1 MLQICPALMD
11 WLLFLTMFA
20 ILYGAGARGFSPA
33 QWTWLGA
40 LMQIAYL
47 LGSLATGH
55 LLTPRS
61 TRPLLLG
68 STVAGIAL
76 MAAALW
82 AQGFAALA
90 ALSAGIG
97 IFAAVFFTA
106 FQTFVRQAAPPD
118 QLHRVAGI
126 YTCSWSIGAGLGFLS
141 AGSLYNFGP
150 AGLTALTL
158 LVGGAMLA
166 VLLSRH
172 APAQAVGATEPEAG
186 AAETAHVPEAVR
198 RRYVWVG
205 WALIFIVVFALRPV
219 QTFLP
224 PLGATAHRSA
234 LLTTLPLFLQITLQG
249 LAGYAMHTQTRW
261 LYRRA
266 PLVLLQL
273 GAALVFV
280 ALAWAPS
287 GAALIGLP
295 LIGLWCGYAY
305 FQAVYYSSN
314 AGRRA
319 WNLGVNEF
327 LVGGAALLG
336 LFTVEFCMRRTA
348 RPETALYLCA
358 AGSLLVAALALACLA
373 PRRG

>member
-1 MLQICPALMD
+1 MLQLCPALVD

-33 QWTWLGA
+33 QWTWLGV
-40 LMQIAYL
+40 LMQITYL

-68 STVAGIAL
+68 STLASIVL
-76 MAAALW
+76 MTSALW
-82 AQGFAALA
+82 AQGFVALA

-97 IFAAVFFTA
+97 LFAAVFFTA
-106 FQTFVRQAAPPD
+106 FQTFMRLVAPPNE
-118 QLHRVAGI
+118 LHRVAGI

-141 AGSLYNFGP
+141 AGALYSFGP
-150 AGLTALTL
+150 AALTALTL
-158 LVGGAMLA
+158 LVGGATLA
-166 VLLSRH
+166 ILLSKH
-172 APAQAVGATEPEAG
+172 APAQATAGAEPEAG

-198 RRYVWVG
+198 RRYVWIG
-205 WALIFIVVFALRPV
+205 WALIFLVVFALRPV

-224 PLGATAHRSA
+224 PLGAKAGHSA

-249 LAGYAMHTQTRW
+249 FAGYAMHTQTRW
-261 LYRRA
+261 LYRRT
-266 PLVLLQL
+266 PLVLLQV
-273 GAALVFV
+273 GAALVFIV
-280 ALAWAPS
+280 LAFTPS
-287 GAALIGLP
+287 GAALVGLP
-295 LIGLWCGYAY
+295 LIGIWCGYAY

-319 WNLGVNEF
+319 WNLGINEF

-336 LFTVEFCMRRTA
+336 LFAVEFCMKHAA
-348 RPETALYLCA
+348 RPELALYLCA
-358 AGSLLVAALALACLA
+358 AGSLLAGALVFTCLA
-373 PRRG
+373 PRR

>member
-1 MLQICPALMD
+1 MLQLCPALMD

-20 ILYGAGARGFSPA
+20 ILYGAGAHGFSPS
-33 QWTWLGA
+33 QWTWLGV

-47 LGSLATGH
+47 LGSLATGR

-68 STVAGIAL
+68 STLVSIVL

-82 AQGFAALA
+82 AEMFVPLA
-90 ALSAGIG
+90 VLSAGIG
-97 IFAAVFFTA
+97 LAASVFFTA
-106 FQTFVRQAAPPD
+106 FQTFMRLVAPPD
-118 QLHRVAGI
+118 QLHRTAGI
-126 YTCSWSIGAGLGFLS
+126 YTCSWSLGAGLGFLS
-141 AGSLYNFGP
+141 AGSLYTFGP

-158 LVGGAMLA
+158 LVGGAMFA
-166 VLLSRH
+166 ILLSKN
-172 APAQAVGATEPEAG
+172 APAQTHAIVEPLDGAP
-186 AAETAHVPEAVR
+186 ETAHVPEAIR

-205 WALIFIVVFALRPV
+205 WLLIFIVVFALRPV
-219 QTFLP
+219 QNFLP
-224 PLGATAHRSA
+224 PLGAAAHRPA

-249 LAGYAMHTQTRW
+249 LAGYAMHAQTRW
-261 LYRRA
+261 LYRRG
-266 PLVLLQL
+266 PLVVLQL
-273 GAALVFV
+273 GAAAVFL
-280 ALAWAPS
+280 ALACAPAS
-287 GAALIGLP
+287 AALIGLP

-327 LVGGAALLG
+327 LVGGSAMLG
-336 LFTVEFCMRRTA
+336 LFAVEFFMKQTV

-358 AGSLLVAALALACLA
+358 AASLALAAFALYFLA
-373 PRRG
+373 PRR

>member
-1 MLQICPALMD
+1 MLQLCPALMD

-20 ILYGAGARGFSPA
+20 ILFGAGARGFTPA
-33 QWTWLGA
+33 QWTWLGV
-40 LMQIAYL
+40 LMQLTYL
-47 LGSLATGH
+47 LGSLATGF

-82 AQGFAALA
+82 AEGFVALA
-90 ALSAGIG
+90 LLSAGIG
-97 IFAAVFFTA
+97 LLAAAFFTA
-106 FQTFVRQAAPPD
+106 FQTFMRLVAPPD

-141 AGSLYNFGP
+141 AGFLYHFGP
-150 AGLTALTL
+150 LALTALTL

-166 VLLSRH
+166 ILLSKH
-172 APAQAVGATEPEAG
+172 APAQTVAG
-186 AAETAHVPEAVR
+186 AEPPGGAPETAHVPEAVR
-198 RRYVWVG
+198 RRYVWIG
-205 WALIFIVVFALRPV
+205 WTLIFIVVFALRPV

-261 LYRRA
+261 LYRRT

-287 GAALIGLP
+287 AAALLGLP

-327 LVGGAALLG
+327 LVGGAALLS
-336 LFTVEFCMRRTA
+336 LFTVEFFMQHTV

-358 AGSLLVAALALACLA
+358 AGSLLVAAVALAGLA
-373 PRRG
+373 PRR